1 MTTQAEMQGLHTSA
15 VRMLPG
21 FKQAQAQLA
30 VATHVIEYFAR
41 YPEYEVSP
49 GVYQPFERAD
59 EELLEEIAQL
69 KSMLNAFSR
78 LHEKTGQKR

>member
-1 MTTQAEMQGLHTSA
+1 MSVTKEHMHDLHGTA
-15 VRMLPG
+15 LRMLPG

-41 YPEYEVSP
+41 YPEYGISP
-49 GVYQPFERAD
+49 GVHQEFPLAEAK
-59 EELLEEIAQL
+59 LLEEIAQL

-78 LHEKTGQKR
+78 LHEKKQ